1 MQTTERQRLFRPE
14 GTENHKGLADAI
26 GNTPLVQ
33 LSRIFPHAEIELFA
47 KLEMLNPGGSIK
59 DRPALNILET
69 ALANGAIDHETTI
82 IESSSGN
89 MGIGLAQ
96 VCAALGLR
104 LVCVVDSRTSQQNI
118 KMMEIYG
125 ATVEVV
131 TEPDPQTNDLL
142 VARINRVKHLV
153 ATIPGAYWC
162 NQYGNLANAA
172 AHHQTMAEIT
182 EACRRPVDYLFCA
195 TSSCGTLRGTA
206 DYVRA
211 NDLPT
216 QIIAVDAV
224 GSVIFGEPPGRRLI
238 PGHGAARVPELYE
251 AGLEQRH
258 VNITEID
265 CVAGCRR
272 LLQRE
277 GILAGGSSGAVIAAI
292 EQCVPHL
299 PPSSIC
305 VAILCD
311 RGERYLDTIYSD
323 TWVQD
328 NLSEPPQEWRK
339 AG

>member
-1 MQTTERQRLFRPE
+1 MTHPIALLS
-14 GTENHKGLADAI
+14 GTEGSENERGGVVDAV

-33 LSRIFPHAEIELFA
+33 LKRVFPDAEIELFA
-47 KLEMLNPGGSIK
+47 KLEMLNPGGSVK
-59 DRPALNILET
+59 DRPALNMLET
-69 ALANGAIDHETTI
+69 ALANGVIDRETTI

-89 MGIGLAQ
+89 MGVGLAQ

-104 LVCVVDSRTSQQNI
+104 LICVVDSRTSQQNI
-118 KMMEIYG
+118 RMMEIYG
-125 ATVEVV
+125 ASVEIV
-131 TEPDPQTNDLL
+131 TEPDPATNDLL
-142 VARINRVKHLV
+142 VARINRVQQLTD
-153 ATIPGAYWC
+153 TIPGAYWC
-162 NQYGNLANAA
+162 NQYSNLANAA

-206 DYVRA
+206 EYVRE

-216 QIIAVDAV
+216 RIIAVDAV
-224 GSVIFGEPPGRRLI
+224 GSVIFGGPPGRRLI

-251 AGLEQRH
+251 TGLEH
-258 VNITEID
+258 GHLNIAEVD

-272 LLQRE
+272 LVQRE

-292 EQCVPHL
+292 EQSVPLL
-299 PPSSIC
+299 PPNSTC

-311 RGERYLDTIYSD
+311 RGERYVDTIYSD
-323 TWVQD
+323 TWVRQNISD
-328 NLSEPPQEWRK
+328 PPQDWRK